1 MRKRFLRWLF
11 KAQNIRV
18 KVDEPDWGL
27 LAGMGLG
34 ATKGLKAAGITNYAE
49 AKDACAAVAAATGAE
64 YELDEL
70 VCFLCLTQHKEAAHA
85 SNLPKIPPPVSLRDD
100 LGLELPTMPIAAS
113 PRLRITQ
120 KTKLARDIAP
130 IMASVLLTIAP
141 YTNAASDAIL
151 SQCCRSFSSYMAK
164 TTANCKG
171 TRQPKMQV
179 LPESPSPKNKGFPL
193 RSLRISR
200 RPRDTSQQ
208 YAGFTIRK
216 KYLTA

>member
-1 MRKRFLRWLF
+1 MDK
-11 KAQNIRV
+11 
-18 KVDEPDWGL
+18 PDWVL
-27 LAGMGLG
+27 LAGMGSG
-34 ATKGLKAAGITNYAE
+34 ATNGLKAAGITNYAE

-64 YELDEL
+64 YELDDL

-85 SNLPKIPPPVSLRDD
+85 SILPKIPPPVSLRDD
-100 LGLELPTMPIAAS
+100 LGLELPTMPIVAA
-113 PRLRITQ
+113 PLFRITR
-120 KTKLARDIAP
+120 KTKLGPDIAS

-141 YTNAASDAIL
+141 YTNAASAAIL
-151 SQCCRSFSSYMAK
+151 SQCCRSFSSYMASA
-164 TTANCKG
+164 TADCKR

-179 LPESPSPKNKGFPL
+179 LLESPSPKNKGFPV

-208 YAGFTIRK
+208 YAGFSMRK

>member
-1 MRKRFLRWLF
+1 M
-11 KAQNIRV
+11 
-18 KVDEPDWGL
+18 DEPDWGL

-120 KTKLARDIAP
+120 KTKTGPRHCPHHGFGPVDNRAIHERSLWRD
-130 IMASVLLTIAP
+130 
-141 YTNAASDAIL
+141 
-151 SQCCRSFSSYMAK
+151 SFA
-164 TTANCKG
+164 
-171 TRQPKMQV
+171 V
-179 LPESPSPKNKGFPL
+179 LPFF
-193 RSLRISR
+193 
-200 RPRDTSQQ
+200 Q
-208 YAGFTIRK
+208 
-216 KYLTA
+216 